1 MLVRDISGWRQR
13 EKNLLVPLRA
23 CSLLDYHMVKRRGS
37 VTPSEDCNW
46 EWFTPENS
54 STEDALSGSLR
65 YFSFLCC
72 CSFHSKKKKKK
83 KCTRVVCPMPT
94 LERVCPAGKLSGGQK
109 VCVHAASTR
118 LIATAVPHGF
128 SVAASVLEMATLGL
142 AFKVTPKT
150 RQLSPCQCK
159 VEGLWTPS
167 QHHGKHKRLISEIR
181 RFKELLL
188 LFLIKRGPVGVGWA

>member
-1 MLVRDISGWRQR
+1 MQATACQEEGKKTAQNMLVRDISGWRQR

-83 KCTRVVCPMPT
+83 NARVWCVQCQHWRESAQLGSYREARRCVCT
-94 LERVCPAGKLSGGQK
+94 LPAPAWLPLQS
-109 VCVHAASTR
+109 H
-118 LIATAVPHGF
+118 
-128 SVAASVLEMATLGL
+128 MD
-142 AFKVTPKT
+142 
-150 RQLSPCQCK
+150 
-159 VEGLWTPS
+159 
-167 QHHGKHKRLISEIR
+167 
-181 RFKELLL
+181 
-188 LFLIKRGPVGVGWA
+188 FL